1 MKWKMQKKFVLFYGF
16 LIISNYFKLFQK
28 WFDCSAVFFVFSKR
42 RSFFKRQKKT
52 APCFLTS
59 SKCTLGKLVSH
70 IKGVFPSIIL
80 GDFDSANRTF
90 RFSAGVTM
98 DRYQKIEKNGHVGE
112 GTYGVVYK
120 AKDKQTDAIVA
131 LKVLDATTAYEG
143 TPILLD
149 NNV

>member
-1 MKWKMQKKFVLFYGF
+1 
-16 LIISNYFKLFQK
+16 
-28 WFDCSAVFFVFSKR
+28 
-42 RSFFKRQKKT
+42 
-52 APCFLTS
+52 
-59 SKCTLGKLVSH
+59 
-70 IKGVFPSIIL
+70 
-80 GDFDSANRTF
+80 
-90 RFSAGVTM
+90 M